1 MRLIIGRKK
10 DKDSVDDGDGREVG
24 GSMFAD
30 KEQFAREFA
39 DRIVQEYGRPVAES
53 HITEQYLVLGEM
65 VRSYASLNWMRSKE
79 ATQSHQQKQ
88 LFYFS
93 MEFLIGRL
101 LTNNL
106 MNLGVYDV
114 VKDGLAQLGI
124 DLNALED
131 VETDAGLGNGGLGRL
146 AACFLDS
153 LATMGLPGHGNT
165 IRYEYGL
172 FKQKIEDDR
181 QVEVPDIWLANGNP
195 WEVRKPKHA
204 VDVNFFGKL
213 QTEWDANGRM
223 HVHLVD
229 AETVRAVP
237 YDVPVIGCAS
247 KVVNTLRLWKPE
259 ASESG
264 PVGRDF
270 ITYIQD
276 VNKICQNVYPDD
288 STDDGRMLRLKQ
300 EYFFVSAGLQSLI
313 RAHLREYGTLD
324 NLPDKVV
331 IQLNDT
337 HPILII
343 PELMRILLD
352 EHMYSWDKA
361 WYIVTHTVA
370 YTNHT
375 IMQEALEKWPV
386 SMMQHLLPR
395 IYLLVEEI
403 NRRFNAEAAA
413 RFNDPNKAYQLAIIQ
428 DGMVHMS
435 RMADATAFSINGV
448 AKIHTQILERDV
460 MRSFYEMY
468 PEKFNNKTNGVTHR
482 RWLVYSNPQLR
493 QLLSATIGQDYI
505 LHPEKLSALSAFVDD
520 RDVQQSFAKVK
531 AERKQ
536 ILAAYIQRT
545 LGIAVDTDSIFDIQ
559 AKRLHAYK
567 RQMLN
572 CMHIIYLYQQIK
584 SDPGIRMYPRTF
596 IFGAKAAPAYRYA
609 KKVIELINRLSDV
622 INADVDV
629 NRYMRVVFIPNYC
642 VSLAEIM
649 LNAADVSEQISTAGM
664 EASGTGNMKMMMN
677 GAVTLG
683 TLDGANVEIRQAV
696 GDDNIVIFGHTVEQ
710 LAQLRAGGYSAAEV
724 YQRDPRIR
732 AVMDSLVDGRTWSR
746 DKEQFK
752 PIFDEIMGRNDEYFH
767 LADFDQYLA
776 AQRTVQDLY
785 QDQPRWRRMCLANI
799 AASGYFSTDRT
810 IAEYNRDI
818 WHLQKVDVR

>member
-1 MRLIIGRKK
+1 
-10 DKDSVDDGDGREVG
+10 
-24 GSMFAD
+24 MFKN
-30 KEQFAREFA
+30 KEEFKA
-39 DRIVQEYGRPVAES
+39 EFSNRIVQEYGRSVAGS
-53 HITEQYLVLGEM
+53 HITERYLVLGEM
-65 VRSYASLNWMRSKE
+65 VRSYASEDWMLSKE
-79 ATQSHQQKQ
+79 ATANHEQKQ

-106 MNLGVYDV
+106 LNLGIYNI
-114 VKDGLAQLGI
+114 VKEGLADLDI
-124 DLNALED
+124 DINELEQ

-172 FKQKIEDDR
+172 FKQKIENDK

-213 QTEWDANGRM
+213 ESSWDQYGKM
-223 HVHLVD
+223 HVKLVNT
-229 AETVRAVP
+229 ETVRAVP
-237 YDVPVIGCAS
+237 YDIPVIGRQS

-288 STDDGRMLRLKQ
+288 STDDGKMLRLKQ

-313 RAHLREYGTLD
+313 KAHLNKYKTLD
-324 NLPDKVV
+324 NLHEKVV

-352 EHMYSWDKA
+352 DHFYTWDQA

-386 SMMQHLLPR
+386 QMMRRLLPR
-395 IYLLVEEI
+395 IYNLIEEI
-403 NRRFNAEAAA
+403 DRRFNMEVQN
-413 RFNDPNKAYQLAIIQ
+413 RFHDPNRAYQLAILQ
-428 DGMVHMS
+428 DGQVHMS
-435 RMADATAFSINGV
+435 RLADATAFSINGV
-448 AKIHTQILERDV
+448 AKIHTEILKHNV

-493 QLLSATIGQDYI
+493 ALLKKTIGEDYI
-505 LHPEKLSALSAFVDD
+505 MEPQKLSDLAKYENDP
-520 RDVQQSFAKVK
+520 DVQQQFAEVK
-531 AERKQ
+531 KARKL
-536 ILAAYIQRT
+536 ILADYIRNN
-545 LGIAVDTDSIFDIQ
+545 LGITIDPDSIFDIQ

-567 RQMLN
+567 RQFLN
-572 CMHIIYLYQQIK
+572 CMHIIALYQQIK
-584 SDPGIRMYPRTF
+584 ADPNFTMIPQTF
-596 IFGAKAAPAYRYA
+596 IFGAKAAPSYKYA

-622 INADVDV
+622 INADPQA
-629 NRYMRVVFIPNYC
+629 NRFIKVVFIPNYC

-649 LNAADVSEQISTAGM
+649 LNAGDVSEQISTAGM
-664 EASGTGNMKMMMN
+664 EASGTGNMKLMMN

-683 TLDGANVEIRQAV
+683 TLDGANVEIKEAV
-696 GDDNIVIFGHTVEQ
+696 GDDNIVIFGHTVEE
-710 LAQLRAGGYSAAEV
+710 LAQLRSSGYSATQL
-724 YQRDPRIR
+724 YHDDPKIQ
-732 AVMDSLVDGRTWSR
+732 AVMNSLIDGHTFSKDPEEFRLL
-746 DKEQFK
+746 
-752 PIFDEIMGRNDEYFH
+752 FDEIMGRNDEYFQ
-767 LADFDQYLA
+767 LADFEAYCQGQ
-776 AQRTVQDLY
+776 QRIQQLY
-785 QDQPRWRRMCLANI
+785 QDTTRWRKMCLANI

-810 IAEYNRDI
+810 ISEYNRDI
-818 WHLQKVDVR
+818 WHLEKVKF